1 MALTWWWRLGDRS
14 LLLRDVAWFLLA
26 SDLAISSAWV
36 MGFSGAVMAII
47 LALVAAEAVGGHVAG
62 TGDVEEHMAGA
73 RSVEEHV
80 AGAGGVKEPLASCLT
95 DKQVISLRVTAI
107 LRDLSRTFSIFH
119 I

>member
-1 MALTWWWRLGDRS
+1 MGDRS

-80 AGAGGVKEPLASCLT
+80 AGAGGVKDHVAGAG
-95 DKQVISLRVTAI
+95 Q
-107 LRDLSRTFSIFH
+107 LSD
-119 I
+119 